1 MGQRKPRPMKCE
13 GHLTSRGEQLLQ
25 RHWEETAMCISY
37 EHYDVFLCSCKPFI
51 VQRSYAHAAP
61 LPNRRRRGIEGQAS
75 SCF

>member
-25 RHWEETAMCISY
+25 RHWEETAMCISC
-37 EHYDVFLCSCKPFI
+37 EHYDDFLCSCKPLI

-61 LPNRRRRGIEGQAS
+61 LSN
-75 SCF
+75 